1 MIVYLSI
8 DLNPETSETYIGIP
22 CYRAQ
27 LGKQLRGVSGAAMG
41 SSGGHDIRFAGVAI
55 SNSSGDNVS
64 ETVDVIRF
72 LDYEAMEMTPRYI
85 RRIDGVR

>member
-1 MIVYLSI
+1 MV
-8 DLNPETSETYIGIP
+8 
-22 CYRAQ
+22 
-27 LGKQLRGVSGAAMG
+27 
-41 SSGGHDIRFAGVAI
+41 SSGGHDIRFADVAI